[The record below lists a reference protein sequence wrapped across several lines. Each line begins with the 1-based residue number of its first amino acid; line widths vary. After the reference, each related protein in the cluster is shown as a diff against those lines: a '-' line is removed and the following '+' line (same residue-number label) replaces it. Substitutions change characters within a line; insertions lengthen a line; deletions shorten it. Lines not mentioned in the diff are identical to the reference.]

1 MPNPDRSYWRA
12 FAQEDARA
20 VVGQRKP
27 TSFDIAQLAGVSQP
41 TVSRALRGSPSVS
54 AATRARIQAIAKT
67 LNYTVDRAASNLR
80 SGQTRT
86 LALLLFRD
94 PSPGRTLI
102 NPFFLGML
110 GSIMESCAE
119 VGYDLLVSF
128 QNVENDWQ
136 ADYEDSHRA
145 DGLILL
151 GYGDYADYRE
161 QLDQL
166 VARGTHFVRWGSV
179 APGQPGLTIGCD
191 NHAGALAATRHLIA
205 QGRTRIAFLGDATDH
220 YPEFHDRY
228 RGYCDALAEAGLPCD
243 PMLQV
248 GAISSEEA
256 GERAA
261 RALLARG
268 VAFDGIMAASDLIA
282 LAAMRVLAEAGRRVP
297 ADVSVVGFD
306 DIPAASFAHP
316 PLTTVVQDA
325 AAAGRLLV
333 RALLA
338 EISGKPRTATLLPAT
353 LVVRGSSVRP

>member
-1 MPNPDRSYWRA
+1 LAGP
-12 FAQEDARA
+12 
-20 VVGQRKP
+20 RKP
-27 TSFDIAQLAGVSQP
+27 TSFDIAQMAGVSQP

-54 AATRARIQAIAKT
+54 AATRARIEAIAKN

-119 VGYDLLVSF
+119 VGHDLLVSF
-128 QNVENDWQ
+128 QNPTSNWQ

-151 GYGDYADYRE
+151 GYGDYAAYRE
-161 QLDQL
+161 QLETL

-205 QGRTRIAFLGDATDH
+205 QGRQRIAFLGDATDH

-228 RGYCDALAEAGLPCD
+228 RGYCDALLEAGLSCD
-243 PMLQV
+243 PALQV
-248 GAISSEEA
+248 GAISSEEE

-268 VAFDGIMAASDLIA
+268 QGFDGIMAASDLIA
-282 LAAMRVLAEAGRRVP
+282 LAAMRVLAEAGLRVP
-297 ADVSVVGFD
+297 ADVSLVGFD

-338 EISGKPRTATLLPAT
+338 EIAGTSPTPNLLPAT
-353 LVVRGSSVRP
+353 LVVRGSSIRP